1 MRRSRNSPASPPAL
15 DRSPRLDRPAW
26 AFALA
31 ALLAL
36 VTAAVF
42 ANALNGLFLFD
53 DIGDITA
60 NPSAHAATFFE
71 RLRLMNRPL
80 TKASYA
86 AQDALHGLNAAAFH
100 GVNVALHVA
109 AVVLAFLLLRRA
121 ARLSLPDGALATG
134 LAFCV
139 AAVWAVHPAL
149 TDTVTYV
156 SGRSMGLSALLILAM
171 LLGAGAA
178 PSRLNAVFVFLCA
191 LAAPLARETALI
203 APAILAWWLLTV
215 QPPES
220 TGRFWRRLAPALV
233 GAAVAAVLI
242 FASSRHTDLVAY
254 SLRHKPPLEALRG
267 NVHAAFDILAYW
279 ATPLKVTIDPAPP
292 LGWPWDDARTLAKLA
307 FIAALAMAALVER
320 RRRPLIAF
328 GLGLALL
335 ALAPSNTL
343 LWRADPVSLKPLYL
357 GGLGLTLA
365 AGAVLTLALSTRGGR
380 RTFAATAMLVAAVLA
395 AATIQRNAL
404 FADETALWRDATL
417 KTPDY
422 GRPWVML
429 GYALFNEGLYD
440 EAEAALRRGTDL
452 DPLDARAAEVLALV
466 EKIRAGHAAD
476 P

>member
-1 MRRSRNSPASPPAL
+1 MDAAPPERA
-15 DRSPRLDRPAW
+15 AG
-26 AFALA
+26 AAGLA

-36 VTAAVF
+36 AVTGVF
-42 ANALNGLFLFD
+42 AGALNGIFLFD

-60 NPSAHAATFFE
+60 NPSAHAATFLD
-71 RLRLMNRPL
+71 RLGAMNRPL

-86 AQDALHGLNAAAFH
+86 AQDALHGLNPAAFH
-100 GVNVALHVA
+100 AVNIALHALSVA
-109 AVVLAFLLLRRA
+109 LAFLLLRRA
-121 ARLSLPDGALATG
+121 ARWSMADGALATG

-149 TDTVTYV
+149 TETVTYV
-156 SGRSMGLSALLILAM
+156 SGRSMGLSALLILV
-171 LLGAGAA
+171 LLLAASGA
-178 PSRLNAVFVFLCA
+178 PSRLSTALVFLAA

-215 QPPES
+215 QPAEP
-220 TGRFWRRLAPALV
+220 RRLFWRRLAPALI
-233 GAAVAAVLI
+233 GAGIAAALI
-242 FASSRHTDLVAY
+242 FASSRHADLVAY
-254 SLRHKPPLEALRG
+254 SLRTKPPLEALRG

-292 LGWPWDDARTLAKLA
+292 LSWPWDDARTLAKLA

-335 ALAPSNTL
+335 ALTPSNTL
-343 LWRADPVSLKPLYL
+343 LWRADPVALKPLYL

-365 AGAVLTLALSTRGGR
+365 AGGLLILALSTRGGR
-380 RTFAATAMLVAAVLA
+380 RAFAAAALLVAAVLA
-395 AATIQRNAL
+395 AATIQRNTL
-404 FADETALWRDATL
+404 FANETALWRDATV

-422 GRPWVML
+422 GRPWIML
-429 GYALFNEGLYD
+429 GYALFNEGRLD

-452 DPLDARAAEVLALV
+452 DPLDDRAADALALV
-466 EKIRAGHAAD
+466 ETIRERTRPD